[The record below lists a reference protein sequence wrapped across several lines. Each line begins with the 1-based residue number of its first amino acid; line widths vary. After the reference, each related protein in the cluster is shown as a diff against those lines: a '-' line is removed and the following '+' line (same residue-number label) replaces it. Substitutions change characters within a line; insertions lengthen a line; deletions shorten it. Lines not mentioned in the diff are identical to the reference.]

1 MATLTHV
8 PLPSTQSH
16 LSFKKLLVAY
26 DFSPYADIALEY
38 ALDLAVKQSAEIT
51 LLHAVRS
58 LETDASSIPERDLDV
73 ALNKCRSLR
82 ITARTLSRTG
92 PAGAVI
98 AEAVAEIKPDV
109 LFLGAYGNDR
119 QDRKVL
125 GSTAELLLRILPCPI
140 AVVGPKAIKQ
150 PPTPDGSEKIICPV
164 DFPEDVHERLSMIA
178 RFARAL
184 RADVQLVHAVDVYH
198 ELSRPHSATD
208 TQFEFEMLAAHLLH
222 EGVAAEATL
231 LYGIPEE
238 VIAELAARA
247 KANYILFGMHKDGN
261 FSSFFRKSLVARVIK
276 LAPCAVFAFP
286 QPGEASAG
294 SGDH

>member
-8 PLPSTQSH
+8 PLSSTQSH

-38 ALDLAVKQSAEIT
+38 ALDLAAKQGAEIV
-51 LLHAVRS
+51 LLHATHS
-58 LETDASSIPERDLDV
+58 LETDTSSIPNRDLDV

-82 ITARTLSRTG
+82 IAAQTLARTGL
-92 PAGAVI
+92 AGAVI
-98 AEAVAEIKPDV
+98 AEAVVEIKPDV
-109 LFLGAYGNDR
+109 LFLGAYGNER

-125 GSTAELLLRILPCPI
+125 GSTAELLLRMLPCPV
-140 AVVGPKAIKQ
+140 AVVGPKAIK
-150 PPTPDGSEKIICPV
+150 PSPSPDGSEKILCPI

-184 RADVQLVHAVDVYH
+184 RANVQLVHAVDVYH

-231 LYGIPEE
+231 LYGTPEE
-238 VIAELAARA
+238 VIAEWAARA

-286 QPGEASAG
+286 QSGEDGAG

>member
-8 PLPSTQSH
+8 PLPSTQSP

>member
-8 PLPSTQSH
+8 PHAPTQSN
-16 LSFKKLLVAY
+16 LAFKKLLVAY

-38 ALDLAVKQSAEIT
+38 ALDLAAKQDAEIV
-51 LLHAVRS
+51 LLHAAPS
-58 LETDASSIPERDLDV
+58 LETGTLPAPSRDLDA
-73 ALNKCRSLR
+73 ALNKCRNLR
-82 ITARTLSRTG
+82 IAAVTLSRSG

-98 AEAVAEIKPDV
+98 AEAIAETKPDM

-119 QDRKVL
+119 LDRKVL
-125 GSTAELLLRILPCPI
+125 GSTAELLLRTLPCPLV
-140 AVVGPKAIKQ
+140 VVGPKAIKQ
-150 PPTPDGSEKIICPV
+150 IPSPDGSERIICPI
-164 DFPEDVHERLSMIA
+164 DFPEDVRERLGMIA
-178 RFARAL
+178 RFAKAL

-198 ELSRPHSATD
+198 VLR
-208 TQFEFEMLAAHLLH
+208 

-238 VIAELAARA
+238 VIAELAAQS

-276 LAPCAVFAFP
+276 LAPCAILAFP
-286 QPGEASAG
+286 QPGDDGAG
-294 SGDH
+294 SGDR